1 MVKEKHKTRE
11 TELNKPD
18 IELIKGYLGGAGN
31 DFEEL
36 YDRYKKML
44 YGYLNNMLPQQ
55 QSTVD
60 DIFQQT
66 WLKVIEKLP
75 EYKCSN
81 RFSAWLF
88 RIAHNLT
95 IDHFRRSKKFNNQ
108 VELDS
113 EDAPELPDKDN
124 LVWENMDRSDF
135 ERAMGQVLE
144 TLQEEQREVFM
155 LRLDKISFKEIAEIQ
170 NCSINTVLARMQYAM
185 KNLKKSLIAWKTKDQ

>member
-1 MVKEKHKTRE
+1 MVKEKHNTRE
-11 TELNKPD
+11 TEVIKPD

-55 QSTVD
+55 QSAVD

-75 EYKCSN
+75 EYRCSN

-88 RIAHNLT
+88 RIAHNLA

-108 VELDS
+108 LELDS
-113 EDAPELPDKDN
+113 EDAPELPDKDK

-135 ERAMGQVLE
+135 ERAMGQALE

-155 LRLDKISFKEIAEIQ
+155 LRLDKISFKEIAGIQ

-185 KNLKKSLIAWKTKDQ
+185 KNLKKSLIAWKT

>member
-1 MVKEKHKTRE
+1 M
-11 TELNKPD
+11 NKPD